1 MSRRVVIVGGE
12 STGTTT
18 LTRALA
24 AHYRARGGPFAGTP
38 WVPEVGRDYTFEKL
52 DALRAVRP
60 EAGMEHLVWTSE
72 DFVAIARRQT
82 ELENAEAASGAPV
95 LFCDTDAM
103 ATGLWHERYLG
114 RPCPEVDAI
123 AAPLPR
129 ELYLLTHHAD
139 VPFEPDAIRDGEHLR
154 PWMTERFL
162 EVLQAGSVPFEVLR
176 GPHEERLARAI
187 GRVDALLATPPQLRR
202 I

>member
-1 MSRRVVIVGGE
+1 MSRRVVIVGAE

-24 AHYRARGGPFAGTP
+24 AHYQAP
-38 WVPEVGRDYTFEKL
+38 WVPEVGRDYTLELL
-52 DALRAVRP
+52 DALRAARP
-60 EAGMEHLVWTSE
+60 EAGMADLEWTRE
-72 DFVAIARRQT
+72 DFITIARRQT
-82 ELENAEAASGAPV
+82 DLENAAAEAGALV
-95 LFCDTDAM
+95 IFCDTDAM

-114 RPCPEVDAI
+114 APCPEVDAI

-129 ELYLLTHHAD
+129 DLYLLTHHAD
-139 VPFEPDAIRDGEHLR
+139 VPFEADAIRDGEHLR

-162 EVLQAGSVPFEVLR
+162 QVLEAGPVPFVVLR
-176 GPHEERLARAI
+176 GSHEERLARAI
-187 GRVDALLATPPQLRR
+187 GHIDALLAASPGPRG